1 MQRKHLILFG
11 AASALLFSAGVQAK
25 PRLTTDMAHDVQFS
39 NYNSFTWA
47 STTPPA
53 GLNSVAFQRVQDSI
67 AATLASK
74 GYQRQ
79 PEGDL
84 TVALTVGK
92 LTRVDLD
99 AWNHWGYH
107 DTYARQEGQISL
119 DAFDSKTKRAVWHG
133 QVTDAI
139 PVGKPA
145 DPEKVQEAVNQLMEQ
160 FPAH

>member
-39 NYNSFTWA
+39 NYTSFTWA
-47 STTPPA
+47 STTAPTGINP
-53 GLNSVAFQRVQDSI
+53 VAFQRVQDSM
-67 AATLASK
+67 AGTLASK
-74 GYQRQ
+74 GYAQQ

-92 LTRVDLD
+92 LTKIDLD
-99 AWNHWGYH
+99 TWNRWGYH

-139 PVGKPA
+139 EPGKP
-145 DPEKVQEAVNQLMEQ
+145 DPEKLQAAVSQLMEQ